1 VAKPV
6 IMTQFRHWTDAYPE
20 AVFRAHI
27 TGRRYRVWYDPAN
40 RWWNVTELTQRH
52 RLPYPEEGGHA

>member
-1 VAKPV
+1 
-6 IMTQFRHWTDAYPE
+6 MTQFRHWTDAYPE